1 MNNNEQIV
9 AIPCNDHAIFFD
21 KLGVLYERIGI
32 AWKKDKNCLE
42 KWSDPYYISEEDW
55 TVPAGTKDDFI
66 WSPIIGHRGET
77 IPFENLRDLFG
88 YAADVSLIIP
98 NLKEYDIR
106 IDKSNMTGS
115 LKVFMNLVS
124 YTDGDKCSTYE
135 LMVETDKG
143 VLVMSLFKNLNF
155 TKLGLDDKDEDI
167 LGRLR
172 EHLVSFLIEYSR
184 LIGSKV
190 EFGIFFPKSTSRSAD
205 LRNKENRIIYKEEK
219 MYLGPIR
226 KFVKENFEKEWN
238 EFLDAEH
245 QDKLCEEKSYEWQ
258 QIASSKY
265 DKDPNLME

>member
-1 MNNNEQIV
+1 MNDNEEIV

-21 KLGVLYERIGI
+21 DLGFPYERIGI
-32 AWKKDKNCLE
+32 AWKIDKNCLD
-42 KWSDPYYISEEDW
+42 KWSKPYYISEEGW
-55 TVPAGTKDDFI
+55 IVPAGTNDDFM

-88 YAADVSLIIP
+88 YADDVSLIIP
-98 NLKEYDIR
+98 NLKEYNIR

-135 LMVETDKG
+135 LTVETDKG

-155 TKLGLDDKDEDI
+155 TKLGLKDEAEDI
-167 LGRLR
+167 LGRLKYK
-172 EHLVSFLIEYSR
+172 LVYFLIEYSK

-205 LRNKENRIIYKEEK
+205 LRNEQNRIIYKDERTF
-219 MYLGPIR
+219 LGAIR
-226 KFVKENFEKEWN
+226 KFVKEEFEKEWN

-245 QDKLCEEKSYEWQ
+245 REKLYEEKSYEWQ

-265 DKDPNLME
+265 DKDPNLTE

>member
-1 MNNNEQIV
+1 MNNNEEIV

-21 KLGVLYERIGI
+21 KWGVLYERIGI

-55 TVPAGTKDDFI
+55 TVPAGTKDNFM

-98 NLKEYDIR
+98 NLKEYEIR

-115 LKVFMNLVS
+115 LKVFMNLSS
-124 YTDGDKCSTYE
+124 YADGDKCSTYE
-135 LMVETDKG
+135 LTVETDKG
-143 VLVMSLFKNLNF
+143 VLVMSLFKSLRF
-155 TKLGLDDKDEDI
+155 TKLGLEDKDEDI
-167 LGRLR
+167 LGTLR
-172 EHLVSFLIEYSR
+172 DQLVYFLIEYSK

-190 EFGIFFPKSTSRSAD
+190 DFGIFFRKSTSSSA
-205 LRNKENRIIYKEEK
+205 LQRQEQNRIICKEER

-226 KFVKENFEKEWN
+226 KFVKNKFEELWSKV
-238 EFLDAEH
+238 LDEER
-245 QDKLCEEKSYEWQ
+245 QEKLYKEKSYEWQ
-258 QIASSKY
+258 LIGSSKY
-265 DKDPNLME
+265 DNDPDLME

>member
-1 MNNNEQIV
+1 MNDNEEIV

-21 KLGVLYERIGI
+21 DLGLPYERIGI
-32 AWKKDKNCLE
+32 AWKIDKNCLD
-42 KWSDPYYISEEDW
+42 KWSKPYYISEEGW
-55 TVPAGTKDDFI
+55 IVPAGTNDDFM

-88 YAADVSLIIP
+88 FAADVSLIIP

-115 LKVFMNLVS
+115 LKVFMNLSS
-124 YTDGDKCSTYE
+124 YTAGDKCSTYE
-135 LMVETDKG
+135 LTVRTDKG
-143 VLVMSLFKNLNF
+143 VLVMSLFESLRF
-155 TKLGLDDKDEDI
+155 TKLGLEDKDEDI
-167 LGRLR
+167 LGSLR

-226 KFVKENFEKEWN
+226 KFVKEEFEKEWN
-238 EFLDAEH
+238 EFLDAE
-245 QDKLCEEKSYEWQ
+245 QKEKLYEEKSYEWQ

-265 DKDPNLME
+265 DKDPNLTE

>member
-1 MNNNEQIV
+1 MNNNEEIV

-21 KLGVLYERIGI
+21 EWGVLYERIGI
-32 AWKKDKNCLE
+32 AWKKDKNCLQ
-42 KWSDPYYISEEDW
+42 KWSDPYYISEEGW
-55 TVPAGTKDDFI
+55 TVPAGTNDDFM

-88 YAADVSLIIP
+88 YADDVSLIIP
-98 NLKEYDIR
+98 HLERFDVR

-115 LKVFMNLVS
+115 LKVFMNLSS

-135 LMVETDKG
+135 LTVETDKG

-155 TKLGLDDKDEDI
+155 TKLGLEDKDEDI

-190 EFGIFFPKSTSRSAD
+190 EFGIFFPKSTSRFAD
-205 LRNKENRIIYKEEK
+205 LRNERNRIICKEESL
-219 MYLGPIR
+219 YLGPIR
-226 KFVKENFEKEWN
+226 KFVKNKFEELWSKV
-238 EFLDAEH
+238 LDEE
-245 QDKLCEEKSYEWQ
+245 QQEKLYKEKSYEWQ
-258 QIASSKY
+258 QIACSKY
-265 DKDPNLME
+265 DNDPNLME

>member
-21 KLGVLYERIGI
+21 ELGVLYERIGI

-42 KWSDPYYISEEDW
+42 KWSDRYYISEEGW
-55 TVPAGTKDDFI
+55 TVPAGINDDFI

-88 YAADVSLIIP
+88 YADDVSLIIP
-98 NLKEYDIR
+98 DLESFDVR

-115 LKVFMNLVS
+115 LKVFINFAS
-124 YTDGDKCSTYE
+124 SDGDKCSTYE
-135 LMVETDKG
+135 LTVRTDKG

-155 TKLGLDDKDEDI
+155 TKLGLKDKDEDI
-167 LGRLR
+167 LGTLR
-172 EHLVSFLIEYSR
+172 DQLVSFLIEYSN

-205 LRNKENRIIYKEEK
+205 LRNKENRIICKEEK

-226 KFVKENFEKEWN
+226 KFVKEEFEKEWN
-238 EFLDAEH
+238 ELLDAE
-245 QDKLCEEKSYEWQ
+245 QKEKLYEEKSYEWQ

-265 DKDPNLME
+265 DKDPDLME

>member
-1 MNNNEQIV
+1 MNNNEEIV

-21 KLGVLYERIGI
+21 DLGLPYERIGI
-32 AWKKDKNCLE
+32 AWKKDKNCLD
-42 KWSDPYYISEEDW
+42 KWSKPYYISEEGW
-55 TVPAGTKDDFI
+55 TVPAGTNDDFM

-115 LKVFMNLVS
+115 LKVFMNLSS
-124 YTDGDKCSTYE
+124 YTYGDKCSTYE
-135 LMVETDKG
+135 LTVRTDKG

-155 TKLGLDDKDEDI
+155 TKLGLEDKDEDI
-167 LGRLR
+167 LGTLR
-172 EHLVSFLIEYSR
+172 DKLVSFLIEYSN

-205 LRNKENRIIYKEEK
+205 LRNKQNRIICKEEK

-226 KFVKENFEKEWN
+226 KFVKEEFEKEWN
-238 EFLDAEH
+238 ELLDADQKE
-245 QDKLCEEKSYEWQ
+245 KLCEEKSYEWQ
-258 QIASSKY
+258 QEAASKY

>member
-1 MNNNEQIV
+1 MNNNEEIV

-21 KLGVLYERIGI
+21 EWGVLDERIGI
-32 AWKKDKNCLE
+32 AWKKDKNSLE
-42 KWSDPYYISEEDW
+42 KWSDPYYISEEGL
-55 TVPAGTKDDFI
+55 TVPAGTNDNFM

-88 YAADVSLIIP
+88 YADDVSLVIP
-98 NLKEYDIR
+98 HLKKYDIH

-115 LKVFMNLVS
+115 LKVFMNLSS
-124 YTDGDKCSTYE
+124 YTDEDKCSTYE
-135 LMVETDKG
+135 LTVKTDKG

-155 TKLGLDDKDEDI
+155 TKLGLEDKDEDI

-190 EFGIFFPKSTSRSAD
+190 EFGIFFLKSTSSSA
-205 LRNKENRIIYKEEK
+205 LQRQERNRIIYKEER

-226 KFVKENFEKEWN
+226 KFVKEEFEKEWN
-238 EFLDAEH
+238 EFLNAKQQE
-245 QDKLCEEKSYEWQ
+245 KLYKEKSYEWQ
-258 QIASSKY
+258 QIACSKY
-265 DKDPNLME
+265 DNDPNLME

>member
-21 KLGVLYERIGI
+21 EFGVLYERIGI

-42 KWSDPYYISEEDW
+42 KWSDRYYISEEGW
-55 TVPAGTKDDFI
+55 TVPAGINDDFI

-88 YAADVSLIIP
+88 YADDVSLIIP
-98 NLKEYDIR
+98 DLESFDVR

-115 LKVFMNLVS
+115 LKVFMNFS
-124 YTDGDKCSTYE
+124 SSDGDKCSTYE
-135 LMVETDKG
+135 LTVETDKG
-143 VLVMSLFKNLNF
+143 VLVMSLFKSLNF
-155 TKLGLDDKDEDI
+155 TKIGLEDKDEDI
-167 LGRLR
+167 LGRLK

-190 EFGIFFPKSTSRSAD
+190 EFGIFFPKSTSRCDD
-205 LRNKENRIIYKEEK
+205 LRNKENRIICKEEK
-219 MYLGPIR
+219 MYLGAIR
-226 KFVKENFEKEWN
+226 KFVKEEFEKEWN

-245 QDKLCEEKSYEWQ
+245 QDKLYEEKSYEWQ